1 MAELLYA
8 AVALALDGDPLIDE
22 MAVAKDLAL
31 LGLPPEASAAGFA
44 VVEHKLAISR
54 AAVGQLWAAGL
65 QELREL
71 RRGCVDASTPE
82 GRRRVHHATRA
93 ILLANTDHYTA
104 WNARKRHLL
113 APGWLAP
120 EDELRLVDLLLA
132 KHPKSG
138 EAWSHRRWVLARPA
152 LGSNPGGVAAA
163 VTHEL
168 AVCASAARA
177 YPKNYF
183 AWTHRYWALS
193 RLAPPELAAVEC
205 DTMRQWAAINT
216 SDHAGLHYRGS
227 AVLLAAARAVQR
239 ELLLPDPSD
248 SAGPAAC
255 WSSDSDSD
263 SAGEAIWQQ
272 AWEQGN
278 ELQGRYPGHE
288 SMWRH
293 RRLLAW
299 MAHALGSA
307 AVSLQGELEYGA
319 ARQQLAKGNAVD
331 DSIAEREQ
339 RQWSS
344 EELCATQYLRWAQMA
359 LKPP

>member
-1 MAELLYA
+1 MAELYA
-8 AVALALDGDPLIDE
+8 AVALALDADPLIDE
-22 MAVAKDLAL
+22 MAVAKDLAM
-31 LGLPPEASAAGFA
+31 LGLPPEACVAGFA
-44 VVEHKLAISR
+44 VVEHKLAVSR

-71 RRGCVDASTPE
+71 RRGSLDAATVE
-82 GRRRVHHATRA
+82 GRQRVHHATRA

-113 APGWLAP
+113 VPGWLAP

-152 LGSNPGGVAAA
+152 LSSSPGGVDAA

-168 AVCASAARA
+168 AVCASAARS

-183 AWTHRYWALS
+183 AWTHRYWALR
-193 RLAPPELAAVEC
+193 RLAPELAAAEC

-227 AVLLAAARAVQR
+227 AVLLAAAQAVQR
-239 ELLLPDPSD
+239 ELLLPNKRGEPS
-248 SAGPAAC
+248 AC
-255 WSSDSDSD
+255 WSSGTT
-263 SAGEAIWQQ
+263 GEAKWQQ

-299 MAHALGSA
+299 IAHALGSA
-307 AVSLQGELEYGA
+307 TVTLQGELEYGA
-319 ARQQLAKGNAVD
+319 TRQQLAKGNAVD

-339 RQWSS
+339 RQWSG
-344 EELCATQYLRWAQMA
+344 EELFATQYLRWATLA
-359 LKPP
+359 LQPP